1 MFHQAI
7 ACLYA
12 ITKTLWS
19 WTVAGQNHGTLA
31 SRLEAAEK
39 RLAETTHPCELAKRR
54 LCEGVP
60 AGNEYK
66 QFLAAKALMCSD
78 QSDDAV
84 TR

>member
-39 RLAETTHPCELAKRR
+39 RLAETTHPRD
-54 LCEGVP
+54 V
-60 AGNEYK
+60 
-66 QFLAAKALMCSD
+66 D
-78 QSDDAV
+78 IV
-84 TR
+84 TKLY

>member
-19 WTVAGQNHGTLA
+19 WTVAGQNHSTLA

-39 RLAETTHPCELAKRR
+39 RLAETTHPWMHQVVKFDFTADLT
-54 LCEGVP
+54 GI
-60 AGNEYK
+60 GNRSVRVI
-66 QFLAAKALMCSD
+66 CD
-78 QSDDAV
+78 V
-84 TR
+84 